1 MAQRRRQLNVDL
13 NYYELPTTITRID
26 TIREKLIRELSQ
38 QYPDLSNVT
47 SKELSLFLGQF
58 QKFQE
63 DALGRLTPR
72 FDKIPPKI
80 PAKLFKLEPAPGLN
94 LPIYHTIRTAY
105 KFRAQKKWKR
115 WDWELNRNELIEM
128 VKQIRTHLES
138 KGFIRKFMILLGESV
153 AGGTHRQEL
162 IEHINN
168 LGGQVTHDLTRAT
181 HIIHA
186 TNEHNYDADEEWYRT
201 LEKKDGKVLLH
212 WWYYPDSYDSWLDEG
227 EHADPEPNPIHH
239 GPWNVSERWLR
250 DSAEFNEWMNEED
263 YEITDSKLN
272 AEEHSG
278 ISESEASPTNKRNLD
293 SLESPSKMEV
303 DVRPTI
309 GAKRPRLRS
318 PDHDTVPEHPNM
330 SLVDIE
336 QEASRAG
343 GIRAKKNEFDPVI
356 GGEIANISQ
365 LVPAERSTNE
375 DAQQNLEDPEAVD
388 ENVDTVNITS
398 NMEGVRIPANNN
410 NIDVEMTEQDQNN
423 ISSGRAE
430 HKVSTNPAAKEL
442 DEDEHMATADDN
454 RQIDDDTNEPLSDTV
469 IPQEVLSAN
478 DEDEKKR
485 LEEEARKYLSE
496 QTQEIVIPSYSAW
509 FNMSTVHPIEKKS
522 LPEFFNNR
530 NKSKNPSIYKEY
542 RDFIINTYRLN
553 PGEYLTVTA
562 CRRNLAGDVCAVI
575 RLHAFLEQWGLIN
588 YQVDP
593 DTRPSPVGPSF
604 TGHFRITADT
614 PRGLQPFQPLGPS
627 TALSNSVATTST
639 VNTISSMANE
649 PSITANPKVDKVF
662 GIRQNVYQSGMNMV
676 ATPGSQDETGSVA
689 ADSGSNEQKQ
699 YHCVTCGVNC
709 TRVRYHSVKTQNFEL
724 CTNCYLE
731 GRYPTSMYSGD
742 FLKMEE
748 TPFKHAQ
755 DDDWTE
761 QENLDLLEG
770 VELYEDDWN
779 KISEHVGTRT
789 REQCILHFLEFP
801 IEDPLN
807 ETKMSDLG
815 PLQYQRI
822 PFSQADNPV
831 MSVVAFLASVVNP
844 GVAAA
849 AAKSALKELSLHN
862 KKSANKE
869 INGVNGIRS
878 GEPSETAASTPMA
891 DVKIGDEMDTEGA
904 TGLKP
909 DPEQTPEEAATSDS
923 VPRQKLLERAGATAM
938 GAAAA
943 KAKVLADYEEREIQR
958 LVNAVIENQLKKLE
972 LKLQQF
978 EELENALENEKKEL
992 EKQRQLLYNERLAF
1006 KKNTIIMQDQLRNVQ
1021 ASSSGPKPPTSGHG
1035 YLNSSNSRII
1045 SKIEYQQQQQI
1056 RQPVGPLSQE
1066 QGSDDPV
1073 LMNI

>member
-1 MAQRRRQLNVDL
+1 MSQRRRQLIIDL
-13 NYYELPTTITRID
+13 NYYELPATITRLD
-26 TIREKLIRELSQ
+26 TIRERLIRDLSQ
-38 QYPDLSNVT
+38 QYPDLSSVT
-47 SKELSLFLGQF
+47 SKELSLFLGHF

-63 DALGRLTPR
+63 DVLGRQAPR

-80 PAKLFKLEPAPGLN
+80 PGKLFKFEPPPGLN
-94 LPIYHTIRTAY
+94 TPIYHIIRAAY
-105 KFRAQKKWKR
+105 KFRGQKKWKR
-115 WDWELNRNELIEM
+115 WEWELNRNDLIEM
-128 VKQIRTHLES
+128 VKQIRNHLES
-138 KGFIRKFMILLGESV
+138 KGFIKKPMILLRESV
-153 AGGTHRQEL
+153 GGTHRQEL
-162 IEHINN
+162 IEHVNN
-168 LGGQVTHDLTRAT
+168 LGGQVVHDVVRAT
-181 HIIHA
+181 HTIHA
-186 TNEHNYDADEEWYRT
+186 TNEHNDDADEEWYRT

-212 WWYYPDSYDSWLDEG
+212 WWYYPDSYDSWLDEAD
-227 EHADPEPNPIHH
+227 HADPEPNPIHH
-239 GPWNVSERWLR
+239 GPWNVSDRWLR

-263 YEITDSKLN
+263 YEITDSKLPV
-272 AEEHSG
+272 EEQSG
-278 ISESEASPTNKRNLD
+278 ISESEASPSHKRNLD
-293 SLESPSKMEV
+293 SLESPSNMDV
-303 DVRPTI
+303 DVRPTT
-309 GAKRPRLRS
+309 GAKRARLRS
-318 PDHDTVPEHPNM
+318 PDHDTVPEHPNI

-336 QEASRAG
+336 QEASRVV

-365 LVPAERSTNE
+365 LVPAERSNSE
-375 DAQQNLEDPEAVD
+375 DVQQDLEDPEAID
-388 ENVDTVNITS
+388 ENADTDNIATD
-398 NMEGVRIPANNN
+398 MEGVRIPVNNA
-410 NIDVEMTEQDQNN
+410 DVEMAEQEQND
-423 ISSGRAE
+423 IPSGRVEYKA
-430 HKVSTNPAAKEL
+430 SPSSAAKEV
-442 DEDEHMATADDN
+442 DEDEHMATTDDN
-454 RQIDDDTNEPLSDTV
+454 RQPEDDTNEPLSDTV

-627 TALSNSVATTST
+627 TALSSSVATTST
-639 VNTISSMANE
+639 TNAAVGISTEGPA
-649 PSITANPKVDKVF
+649 TANPKVDKIF
-662 GIRQNVYQSGMNMV
+662 GIRQNVYQSGVNTA

-689 ADSGSNEQKQ
+689 DTGSNEQKQ
-699 YHCVTCGVNC
+699 YNCVTCGVNC

-724 CTNCYLE
+724 CPNCYLE

-770 VELYEDDWN
+770 VELFEDDWN

-849 AAKSALKELSLHN
+849 AAN
-862 KKSANKE
+862 
-869 INGVNGIRS
+869 
-878 GEPSETAASTPMA
+878 ETTASTPMA
-891 DVKIGDEMDTEGA
+891 DIKIGDEMDTEGA
-904 TGLKP
+904 SELKP
-909 DPEQTPEEAATSDS
+909 DPEQTPEEVATSDAI
-923 VPRQKLLERAGATAM
+923 VARPKLLERAGATAM

-1006 KKNTIIMQDQLRNVQ
+1006 KKNTLIMQDQLRNVQ
-1021 ASSSGPKPPTSGHG
+1021 ASSSGPKPSTSGHG

-1045 SKIEYQQQQQI
+1045 SKIEFQQQQQI

-1066 QGSDDPV
+1066 QGNEDPV

>member
-1 MAQRRRQLNVDL
+1 TTFESSIKMAQRRRQLIIDL
-13 NYYELPTTITRID
+13 NNYELPATITRLD
-26 TIREKLIRELSQ
+26 TVREKLIRELSQ

-47 SKELSLFLGQF
+47 SKELSLFLGHF

-63 DALGRLTPR
+63 DALGRLAPR
-72 FDKIPPKI
+72 FDKSPPKI
-80 PAKLFKLEPAPGLN
+80 PAKLFKLEPPPGHN
-94 LPIYHTIRTAY
+94 SPIYHIIRAAY
-105 KFRAQKKWKR
+105 KFRGQKKWKR
-115 WDWELNRNELIEM
+115 WDWEIRN
-128 VKQIRTHLES
+128 HLES
-138 KGFIRKFMILLGESV
+138 KGLIKKPMILLGESV

-168 LGGQVTHDLTRAT
+168 LGAT

-186 TNEHNYDADEEWYRT
+186 TNEHNYDADEEWYRS

-212 WWYYPDSYDSWLDEG
+212 WWYYPDSYDSWLDEAD
-227 EHADPEPNPIHH
+227 HADPEPNPIHH
-239 GPWNVSERWLR
+239 GPWKVSERWLR

-272 AEEHSG
+272 VEEQSG
-278 ISESEASPTNKRNLD
+278 ISESEASPSHKRTLD
-293 SLESPSKMEV
+293 SLESPSNMDV
-303 DVRPTI
+303 DVRLTTD
-309 GAKRPRLRS
+309 AKRPRLRS
-318 PDHDTVPEHPNM
+318 PDHDAVPEHPNM

-336 QEASRAG
+336 QEASRVV
-343 GIRAKKNEFDPVI
+343 GIRTRKNEFDPVI

-365 LVPAERSTNE
+365 LVPPERTTKE
-375 DAQQNLEDPEAVD
+375 DTQQDLEDPEAID
-388 ENVDTVNITS
+388 ENVDRDNVTS
-398 NMEGVRIPANNN
+398 DMEGVRIPANNN
-410 NIDVEMTEQDQNN
+410 NIDVEMTEQEQNN
-423 ISSGRAE
+423 MSSGRTE
-430 HKVSTNPAAKEL
+430 HKVSPNSAAKEL
-442 DEDEHMATADDN
+442 DEDENMTTTDDN
-454 RQIDDDTNEPLSDTV
+454 RQLEDDANEPLSDTV

-496 QTQEIVIPSYSAW
+496 QTQEIVIPS
-509 FNMSTVHPIEKKS
+509 
-522 LPEFFNNR
+522 
-530 NKSKNPSIYKEY
+530 
-542 RDFIINTYRLN
+542 DFIINTYRLN

-588 YQVDP
+588 YQVI
-593 DTRPSPVGPSF
+593 GPSF

-614 PRGLQPFQPLGPS
+614 PRGLQPFQPLGAS
-627 TALSNSVATTST
+627 AALSSSVATTST
-639 VNTISSMANE
+639 VNTAVGITTESSA
-649 PSITANPKVDKVF
+649 TANLKVDKVF
-662 GIRQNVYQSGMNMV
+662 GLRQNVYQSGMNTA

-699 YHCVTCGVNC
+699 YNCVTCGVNC

-724 CTNCYLE
+724 CPNCYLE

-761 QENLDLLEG
+761 QENLSLLEG

-849 AAKSALKELSLHN
+849 AAKSALKELSIHN

-878 GEPSETAASTPMA
+878 GDPSETAASTPMN
-891 DVKIGDEMDTEGA
+891 DVKNNDEMDTEGV
-904 TGLKP
+904 TELKP
-909 DPEQTPEEAATSDS
+909 DPEQTPEEATTSDS
-923 VPRQKLLERAGATAM
+923 TVPRPKLLERAGATAM

-1006 KKNTIIMQDQLRNVQ
+1006 KKNTIMMQEQLRNAQ
-1021 ASSSGPKPPTSGHG
+1021 AGSSGPKPSTSGHG

-1045 SKIEYQQQQQI
+1045 SKLEFQQQQQI

-1066 QGSDDPV
+1066 QGNEDPQ
-1073 LMNI
+1073 